1 MEILFLRTKISCQGR
16 KNCLHSTSM
25 AQLNVLA
32 LLFPKFEEV
41 EAWVPIDMLRRAQ
54 IPVTIADVSNREM
67 VQGSHGMCCKVD
79 CGLSDCKEDAFDALL
94 IPGGPGVFV
103 LENNMQVL
111 NLIQHFATRNKW
123 VATICAAPLL
133 LKRASCLPKHFTA
146 HACVE
151 EELQGC
157 EHHPV
162 VVDGKIITSRGPG
175 TAYDFAF
182 ELIQRLTSPAV
193 VLQLK
198 QSIHYE

>member
-1 MEILFLRTKISCQGR
+1 MVQ
-16 KNCLHSTSM
+16 M
-25 AQLNVLA
+25 NVLA

-41 EAWVPIDMLRRAQ
+41 EAWVPIDMLRRVQ
-54 IPVTIADVSNREM
+54 ISIIVAGLSNQSME
-67 VQGSHGMCCKVD
+67 QGSHGMCCKVD
-79 CGLSDCKEDAFDALL
+79 CGLSDCDRDAFDALL
-94 IPGGPGVFV
+94 IPGGPGVFD
-103 LENNMQVL
+103 LEHNAQVL
-111 NLIQHFATRNKW
+111 DLIRHFTTQDKW

-133 LKRASCLPKHFTA
+133 LKSADCLPQHFTA
-146 HACVE
+146 HACVAQ
-151 EELQGC
+151 ELPGC
-157 EHHPV
+157 EPRSV